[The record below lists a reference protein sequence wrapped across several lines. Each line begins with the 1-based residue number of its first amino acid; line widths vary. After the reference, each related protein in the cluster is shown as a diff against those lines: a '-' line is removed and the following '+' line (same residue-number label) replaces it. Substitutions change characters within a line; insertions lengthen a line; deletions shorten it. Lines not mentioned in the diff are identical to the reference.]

1 MQKIYDALPG
11 HAKGQPGSEFIV
23 ADISDAPKVV
33 QAWGQGGCR
42 AVLEVLVFAAGAGSV
57 GAHVIT

>member
-11 HAKGQPGSEFIV
+11 HARGQSGNEFIV

-33 QAWGQGGCR
+33 QVWGQGGCR
-42 AVLEVLVFAAGAGSV
+42 AVLEVLVFAVGRSV
-57 GAHVIT
+57 RLALT

>member
-11 HAKGQPGSEFIV
+11 HAKGQSANEFIV
-23 ADISDAPKVV
+23 ADISDAPNVV

-42 AVLEVLVFAAGAGSV
+42 AVLEVQSS
-57 GAHVIT
+57 